1 MASIAESENRG
12 PNVNGEDSLSTLVD
26 IMKDLDAHYSAN
38 DDMVVLQ
45 KIREE
50 NTNIQKVLKEK
61 EKEPRQLIR
70 GKFSPPNSL
79 PVFSTSAY

>member
-12 PNVNGEDSLSTLVD
+12 PSGNREDSLSTLVD

-38 DDMVVLQ
+38 DDIIVLQ

-50 NTNIQKVLKEK
+50 NKNIQKILKEK

-70 GKFSPPNSL
+70 GKFSPL
-79 PVFSTSAY
+79 CLQHCLLTSGY